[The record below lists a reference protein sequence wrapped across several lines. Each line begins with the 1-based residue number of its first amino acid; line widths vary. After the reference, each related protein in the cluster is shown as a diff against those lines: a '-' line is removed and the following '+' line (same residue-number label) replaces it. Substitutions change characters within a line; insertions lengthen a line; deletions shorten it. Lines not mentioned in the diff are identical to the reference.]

1 MRLMHVPSFDL
12 SRQNRMLRDEL
23 MQAMGDVVDS
33 AHFIL
38 GSPVERLE
46 ESIAEICGVRRA
58 VAVANGSDAL
68 FLALLAA
75 GIGPGDEVITTPFT
89 FFATAGAVARAGA
102 KPVFCDIRPDTFNVD
117 PELMEV
123 KVTSRTKAIIPVH
136 LYGQPADME
145 SISNIAS
152 ERGLTVIEDAAQA
165 IGARYHAKPV
175 GSLGHMA
182 CISFFPTKNLGA
194 FGDAGMVVTD
204 DDSIAERLRILRAHG
219 ARKKYHHELLGINSR
234 LDALQA
240 AILNVKVKYLSQWAE
255 ARRSIADRYSCVLG
269 DVQGL
274 TVPAVADGVF
284 HVYHQYTV
292 RVNARDEVQ
301 RELAVRGIGTTVY
314 YPLPLHLQPV
324 FSELG
329 YVEGD
334 LPESER
340 ASAEAL
346 SLPIFPELT
355 EEEQGYVIDQVKDVM
370 RIYAGQ

>member
-1 MRLMHVPSFDL
+1 MHVPSFDL
-12 SRQNRMLRDEL
+12 TRQNKMLRDEL

-38 GSPVERLE
+38 GAPVDQLE
-46 ESIAEICGVRRA
+46 ESIAGICGVKRA
-58 VAVANGSDAL
+58 VAAANGSDAL

-89 FFATAGAVARAGA
+89 FFATAGAVMRAGA
-102 KPVFCDIRPDTFNVD
+102 KPVFCDIRPDTFNMD
-117 PELMEV
+117 PELIEA

-145 SISNIAS
+145 SISKIAS
-152 ERGLTVIEDAAQA
+152 EGGLTVIEDAAQA
-165 IGARYHAKPV
+165 IRARYHDRPV

-204 DDSIAERLRILRAHG
+204 DDSLAEKLSMLRAHG
-219 ARKKYHHELLGINSR
+219 ARKKYYHESLGINSR

-240 AILNVKVKYLSQWAE
+240 AVLNVKVKYLPQWVE
-255 ARRSIADRYSCVLG
+255 ARRRIAERYSRALS
-269 DVQGL
+269 DVPGVG
-274 TVPAVADGVF
+274 VPAVADGVF
-284 HVYHQYTV
+284 HVYHQYTL

-301 RELAVRGIGTTVY
+301 RGLAARGVDTTVY
-314 YPLPLHLQPV
+314 YPLSLHLQPA
-324 FSELG
+324 FSQLG
-329 YVEGD
+329 YVRGD

-346 SLPIFPELT
+346 SLPMFPELA
-355 EEEQGYVIDQVKDVM
+355 EDEQDYVVDQVKDVM
-370 RIYAGQ
+370 KVVAGR